1 MAKPVHVT
9 EQDFDAQVLKAAEP
23 VLVDFWAEWCAP
35 CRMIAP
41 IVEDLAQEYEGK
53 VKVAKVDV
61 DDNSGI
67 ANRYGIMSIPT
78 LAIFKGGEMVERLV
92 GYMPKPELKRRLE
105 RTLGATVS

>member
-1 MAKPVHVT
+1 MANLKQVT
-9 EQDFDAQVLKAAEP
+9 DASFQEDVLDNGKP
-23 VLVDFWAEWCAP
+23 VLVDFWAPWCAP

-105 RTLGATVS
+105 RALGATVS

>member
-9 EQDFDAQVLKAAEP
+9 ELDFDTQVLKAQEP

-61 DDNSGI
+61 DDNGGI

>member
-9 EQDFDAQVLKAAEP
+9 EQDFDAQVLKAQEP

-61 DDNSGI
+61 DDNSAI